1 MAKENYRR
9 IDYADFSVTCG
20 GTGRDRHAFGSCP
33 ICGKEFQIDE
43 QGIPAEKM
51 VYAYI
56 TSCIS
61 GHKKKEEKV

>member
-51 VYAYI
+51 VYAL
-56 TSCIS
+56 
-61 GHKKKEEKV
+61 H